1 MGHLTRRPLQRP
13 GPSSTAPLE
22 AATHDSASTPT
33 PGQRKRIIERTDN
46 LAVAP
51 KVVSVATDIPLPAFD
66 PTLRAEPLD
75 PATLDELSE
84 RWGLGTPLKRLLDT
98 LAESHG

>member
-51 KVVSVATDIPLPAFD
+51 KVVSVATDIPLR
-66 PTLRAEPLD
+66 TEPLD
-75 PATLDELSE
+75 PA
-84 RWGLGTPLKRLLDT
+84 TPLKRLLDT
-98 LAESHG
+98 LAQTGA